1 MSPESTDPVSW
12 SSLTEEQK
20 QEAVQEAARIRARRD
35 LLFFTRWSHPGYEAG
50 WVHKDICTR
59 LERFSAA
66 VKAKESPR
74 LILCLPP
81 RHGKSTILCQR
92 FPVWHLGQ
100 HRTHEMVIAT
110 YGQALADDHSRAA
123 RQVRDFCLERGIW
136 DHLKAKRTGKDTASQ
151 WDTRGRGSVS
161 AVGVGGPLTGRG
173 AHCLIIDDPIK
184 DAEEARSPTIRRKVW
199 EWYTTTAY
207 TRLAP
212 GGGVL
217 VCMTRWHE
225 GDLVGQLLEEAK
237 SGGDQWEVIN
247 YPALAEEEEQHRS
260 IGQALH
266 PDRYPVDRL
275 ERIAAAVGSKAWAS
289 LYQQRPTAADGEV
302 FKRDWFQ
309 HYGATPQ
316 MQAEL
321 CDEVAISV
329 DCTFKASAKSDFVVL
344 QVWGMRGAFRY
355 LLDQTRA
362 RMELP
367 ATQAALKALSAKWP
381 QAALKLIEDKANGSA
396 LIQTLRSQVPGL
408 VGYNPKAS
416 KEARAQTA
424 AVQFES
430 RQVFL
435 PPPEHAPWIGD
446 YCEELA
452 AFPNGAHD
460 DQVDAT
466 SQILLRWGAGTEFAV
481 AVA

>member
-1 MSPESTDPVSW
+1 MGASTDPLPW
-12 SSLTEEQK
+12 SELTDDQK
-20 QEAVQEAARIRARRD
+20 KEAVKEAARLRARRD
-35 LLFFTRWSHPGYEAG
+35 LLFFTRWSHPGYEPG
-50 WVHKDICTR
+50 WVHRDICAR
-59 LERFSAA
+59 LEAFSDA

-74 LILCLPP
+74 LILTLPP

-92 FPVWHLGQ
+92 FPVFHLG
-100 HRTHEMVIAT
+100 RYRNHEAVIAT

-123 RQVRDFCLERGIW
+123 RQVRDFCLEHGIW
-136 DHLKAKRTGKDTASQ
+136 DHLKAKKNGKDTASQ
-151 WDTRGRGSVS
+151 WETAGRGSVS

-173 AHCLIIDDPIK
+173 AHVLIIDDPLK

-237 SGGDQWEVIN
+237 AGGDQWEVIN
-247 YPALAEEEEQHRS
+247 YPAIAEEDETHRS
-260 IGQALH
+260 TGQALH
-266 PDRYPVDRL
+266 PERYPLDRL
-275 ERIAAAVGSKAWAS
+275 ESIASAVGSKAWAS

-302 FKRDWFQ
+302 FRRGWFQ
-309 HYGATPQ
+309 HYTTTPAH
-316 MQAEL
+316 QAEL
-321 CDEVAISV
+321 CDEIAISV
-329 DCTFKASAKSDFVVL
+329 DCTFKASARSDFVVL
-344 QVWGMRGAFRY
+344 QVWGRRGAFRY
-355 LLDQTRA
+355 LLDQTRG

-430 RQVFL
+430 QQVWL

-446 YCEELA
+446 YVEELA

-466 SQILLRWGAGTEFAV
+466 SQLLLRWGGGTEFAV